1 MKKII
6 TLVSCLISFSCLFSR
21 GWKGDDTIAFRDSL
35 MRKVEHLPADTSRL
49 SVLLDAAY
57 LHQNPPYNVFFA
69 KCLYEEARKQ
79 QNIYYEN
86 LGAYYLAVCYDKKHD
101 LDSITLWVDE
111 LQELA
116 SKIGKY
122 DYYLEQKAAISRVL
136 ASKKM
141 NEKAAFVAKEVL
153 KEAQERKSNNGI
165 VAAYNSLGCTYAAFN
180 RSDEALAALLKG
192 YRACKKTTKLS
203 LRIDILSRLSS
214 RYADIVSSLP
224 SKDPDRVKRDSVL
237 FYLEKMEGL
246 LKEVLSKEPKTVN
259 NWRDVM
265 VDCQTRYVRYYMHH
279 KDYSKTA
286 EFLEKAKNLLTPE
299 VDSVYWLNIQLMEL
313 QYYARIQEYDK
324 GIALIDQVAPFVER
338 GHIDVF
344 ETLIFYKSL
353 ILRDKGDWNEGIHTL
368 KFLLHKQDSLSI
380 ATTTSQLEQVK
391 ENYQINELLMEKQK
405 ITNLNYLRAI
415 MILGV
420 LLVLLLLFYLYT
432 GYLSKRIAL
441 AEKEA
446 IKAAELSHTDNLA
459 KERLKLEISHD
470 IRTPL
475 NAVVGFAEILA
486 DADNLDEESKSAYNK
501 IVQEN
506 ATQLL
511 DYVNNILELSRL
523 ESGKI
528 KYVEGSCDFIG
539 LFRAVIE
546 EADKNGQNC
555 VHAELHTDLEKQMVR
570 TDQARLLSLF
580 ESLAVSTVDTEFYH
594 SDITVKRVEEKS
606 LLLVTVVN
614 TPLAKERFE
623 NKTAMIRNEINAH
636 FIHYFGGYYKVDEQA
651 KQGPSVTFTY
661 PYDVAGLHIH

>member
-6 TLVSCLISFSCLFSR
+6 TLISCLISFSCLFSR

-49 SVLLDAAY
+49 FVLLDAAY

-69 KCLYEEARKQ
+69 RHLYEEACKQ

-101 LDSITLWVDE
+101 LDSITFWVDK

-122 DYYLEQKAAISRVL
+122 DYYLEQKAAVSRVL

-141 NEKAAFVAKEVL
+141 NEKAVFVAREVL
-153 KEAQERKSNNGI
+153 KESEERHCNNGI
-165 VAAYNSLGCTYAAFN
+165 VAAYNSLGCTYATSN
-180 RSDEALAALLKG
+180 RPDEALAALLKG
-192 YRACKKTTKLS
+192 YRACRRYTKLG
-203 LRIDILSRLSS
+203 LHIDILSRLS
-214 RYADIVSSLP
+214 RQYAYRAKWDSSTW
-224 SKDPDRVKRDSVL
+224 KRDSVL
-237 FYLEKMEGL
+237 FYLKKMDDL
-246 LKEVLSKEPKTVN
+246 LGGVVEKEPKTLN

-265 VDCQTRYVRYYMHH
+265 VDCQIKYVNYYMN
-279 KDYSKTA
+279 KKNYPKTIEA
-286 EFLEKAKNLLTPE
+286 LEKSKALLTPE
-299 VDSVYWLNIQLMEL
+299 VDSVYWLNIQLMEM
-313 QYYARIQEYDK
+313 QYYARTQKYDQ
-324 GIALIDQVAPFVER
+324 GLALIDQVAPFVEK

-353 ILRDKGDWNEGIHTL
+353 ILRDKGDWNGGINTL
-368 KFLLHKQDSLSI
+368 KLLLHKQDSLNI

-391 ENYQINELLMEKQK
+391 EKYQINELLMEKQK
-405 ITNLNYLRAI
+405 IANMNYLRAI
-415 MILGV
+415 TILSV
-420 LLVLLLLFYLYT
+420 LLVLMLLFYLYT
-432 GYLSKRIAL
+432 GYLSKKIAV

-446 IKAAELSHTDNLA
+446 IRAAELSHADNLA

-486 DADNLDEESKSAYNK
+486 DADCLDEETKSTYNK

-528 KYVEGSCDFIG
+528 KYVEERCDFVS

-546 EADKNGQNC
+546 EANKNAQNC
-555 VHAELHTDLEKQMVR
+555 VHAELRTDLETQTVR
-570 TDQARLLSLF
+570 TDRARLLSLL
-580 ESLAVSTVDTEFYH
+580 ESLTVSTVDTEFYH
-594 SDITVKRVEEKS
+594 SDITVKRIDEKS

-661 PYDVAGLHIH
+661 PYDDK